1 MLSNLHTHTTFCDG
15 RDTAEAVV
23 LSAIDKGFCSLGF
36 SGHAPTVPPCS
47 CDIKDLAGYKAE
59 ILRLREKYKK
69 DIEIYLGIEEDAV
82 TPVNRSDFDY
92 IIGSNHFYIIGG
104 KFVSVDSTPENF
116 KRCLELFGGNPLAL
130 AENYFEG
137 FCRYI
142 KARRPDIIGHFD
154 LLTKFDENENSVFL
168 ANPAY
173 HALAE
178 KYLRQALSAD
188 CMFEVNT
195 GAISRGWRTAPYPH
209 EKLLHVMKKEGAR
222 LVLNADSHAADTI
235 DCHFAE
241 SKALLRDIGF
251 NYTYILYG
259 GEFIKDYL

>member
-15 RDTAEAVV
+15 RDAAEAVV

-154 LLTKFDENENSVFL
+154 LLTKFDENENSMFL
-168 ANPAY
+168 QNPEY

>member
-15 RDTAEAVV
+15 KNTAEEMVV
-23 LSAIDKGFCSLGF
+23 AALEKGFCSLGF
-36 SGHAPTVPPCS
+36 SGHGFTSTDSSWCM
-47 CDIKDLAGYKAE
+47 KDTEGYISE
-59 ILRLREKYKK
+59 IRRLQEKYKK
-69 DIEIYLGIEEDAV
+69 EIEIYLGVEEDAV
-82 TPVNRSDFDY
+82 LPVVREKFDY
-92 IIGSNHFYIIGG
+92 IIGSDHCYLIDNKLYA
-104 KFVSVDSTPENF
+104 VDSSPEDF
-116 KRCLELFGGNPLAL
+116 KKCLALFNNDPIAL
-130 AENYFEG
+130 AESYFSK

-168 ANPAY
+168 NNSEY

-178 KYLRQALSAD
+178 KYLLEALKAD

-209 EKLLHVMKKEGAR
+209 EKLLRVLKKEGAKI
-222 LVLNADSHAADTI
+222 VLNSDSHAADSI
-235 DCHFAE
+235 DCFFTE
-241 SKALLRDIGF
+241 TKALLRDLGF
-251 NYTYILYG
+251 SHTYVLFG